1 MRYAAIG
8 SLLLLWTLQSS
19 AQTPA
24 PHPVEQSRF
33 DVVSVKPNP
42 GADASGGMRVSP
54 GRVTARANLLIEV
67 ILDANRGFARIVG
80 APDWVGRERF
90 DINATFTQG
99 ATPAP
104 VPAMLRTLLAE
115 RFAFR
120 AHSETRPLQV
130 YVLVKDRDDGRLG
143 PGMRPS
149 SADCKAVI
157 CSVRNRPL
165 GSYQATGAAWPEP
178 ILLGELGR
186 AVGTLVLG
194 RTGLTGQYNI
204 DLEWAEPN
212 TTGPAQ
218 AASIDRPSVFTAV
231 RERLGLKLEP
241 RTESME
247 VLVIDNI
254 QRPTPD

>member
-1 MRYAAIG
+1 
-8 SLLLLWTLQSS
+8 
-19 AQTPA
+19 
-24 PHPVEQSRF
+24 
-33 DVVSVKPNP
+33 
-42 GADASGGMRVSP
+42 MRVSP
-54 GRVTARANLLIEV
+54 GRVTFIANPLIEV
-67 ILDANRGFARIVG
+67 IAYANRPFARIFG
-80 APDWVGRERF
+80 APDWLGRERF
-90 DINATFTQG
+90 DISATYTPG
-99 ATPAP
+99 VTPAP
-104 VPAMLRTLLAE
+104 VAAMLRTLLAE

-120 AHSETRPLQV
+120 AHRETRPLQV

-157 CSVRNRPL
+157 CSVRNQPR
-165 GSYQATGAAWPEP
+165 GIYQATGAAWPEP

-186 AVGTLVLG
+186 AVGTLVLD

-212 TTGPAQ
+212 TTGQGQ
-218 AASIDRPSVFTAV
+218 ALAIERPSVFTAV
-231 RERLGLKLEP
+231 RERLGMKLEP